1 MIIRRKI
8 YLIFFII
15 FIPLIAF
22 QKILVISSR
31 PPFQTPHQI
40 SNRKKNQ
47 ESKNYKN
54 HDLSLDRQI
63 KYVFPRYERCTQ
75 YTQYQQPQKSHNRDR
90 KSTRLNSSHVAISYA
105 VFCLKKK
112 KKKNNN
118 KQRTTTT

>member
-75 YTQYQQPQKSHNRDR
+75 YTDR
-90 KSTRLNSSHVAISYA
+90 KSTRLNSSHVATSYA

-112 KKKNNN
+112 SSKPSLS
-118 KQRTTTT
+118 TS